1 MISILVVLWLIG
13 LVIIISVP
21 MIIFY
26 KTREKKQNKI
36 NKLYDQSGIKA
47 NADIIKKEH
56 YVLSTRGSGAK
67 YVLEVCFDFTY
78 KNINCKQYYTIRS
91 NNCKIKLYDT
101 QVSVIYIP
109 QYFEYENRLITKEE
123 FYKILG
129 CKIDLN
135 ASGLYPMVIFA
146 DDINS

>member
-47 NADIIKKEH
+47 NADIIKK
-56 YVLSTRGSGAK
+56 GA
-67 YVLEVCFDFTY
+67 LCFIY
-78 KNINCKQYYTIRS
+78 KRKW
-91 NNCKIKLYDT
+91 CKICIGSL
-101 QVSVIYIP
+101 
-109 QYFEYENRLITKEE
+109 F
-123 FYKILG
+123 
-129 CKIDLN
+129 
-135 ASGLYPMVIFA
+135 
-146 DDINS
+146 